1 VNNVDE
7 YIINLVKQAL
17 NEDIPKIDVSSEFL
31 FSNEVSEGKF
41 IAKEKGVI
49 SGIDVTK
56 EVFKQIDEDIEFII
70 YKDNGSKVKKG
81 DVIAIVKGLTKSI
94 LKAERVG
101 LNFLQRMSGIAT
113 LTNKFV
119 EEVKDYNAKILDTRK
134 TTPLLRVLEKRAVKD
149 GGGFNHRM
157 NLSEMVMLKDNHIK
171 ASGSIKEA
179 VKKVR
184 NAIGKSLKV
193 EVEVENIEQFIEAL
207 SSDLDMIML
216 DNMTDEMMKECV
228 EINKGKKKL
237 EASGN
242 MTLKRVKKVAETGV
256 DFISVGGLTHSYKSL
271 DISLKF

>member
-1 VNNVDE
+1 MDE